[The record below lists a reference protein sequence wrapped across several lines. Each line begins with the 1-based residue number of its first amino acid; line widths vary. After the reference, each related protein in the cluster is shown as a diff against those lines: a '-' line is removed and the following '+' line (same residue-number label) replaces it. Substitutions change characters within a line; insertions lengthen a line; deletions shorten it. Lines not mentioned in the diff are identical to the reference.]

1 MASLLQKGVYAL
13 EVRIEDGTSS
23 VVAAMSDDVVAS
35 LIGVPCSEFLGF
47 PHPPPHFTTVR
58 QLTQPSL
65 ANLSTREGKLRS
77 QKLMVEMEEKLFYLE
92 ALMKIILPGTAE
104 DLNQDI
110 RMPTIV
116 ALGQPTSTD
125 LSQLAARAG

>member
-1 MASLLQKGVYAL
+1 
-13 EVRIEDGTSS
+13 
-23 VVAAMSDDVVAS
+23 
-35 LIGVPCSEFLGF
+35 
-47 PHPPPHFTTVR
+47 
-58 QLTQPSL
+58 
-65 ANLSTREGKLRS
+65 
-77 QKLMVEMEEKLFYLE
+77 MVEMEEKLFYLE